1 MLFNR
6 KYELNVL
13 INLAALDHII
23 EEKESRLIHL
33 IGRANQ
39 IPITEIDEMIK
50 RPEPIQ
56 GFNAMTPEEKFEQLF
71 YLIRMMKA
79 DGQVVTDEIDFC
91 ESIAHR
97 LGYKKGVVRELS
109 AHIFSDLSVTTDME
123 FLRQK
128 AAQYMRA

>member
-1 MLFNR
+1 MKAPAHDNSSPEAILEPEQNPPR
-6 KYELNVL
+6 
-13 INLAALDHII
+13 
-23 EEKESRLIHL
+23 S
-33 IGRANQ
+33 
-39 IPITEIDEMIK
+39 IDEMIK

-109 AHIFSDLSVTTDME
+109 AHIFSDPSVTTDIE
-123 FLRQK
+123 FLRKK
-128 AAQYMRA
+128 ADRYMRS